1 MSLQGHSWAV
11 DVTVTH
17 PDVVNGVISGVTSTV
32 FDPTSGL
39 VVMGVAF
46 TGVGTYNLTF
56 HVVTTPAF
64 YDFTFTMVI
73 PVVSLATVGMPIEQ
87 VNEVEMKVD
96 AVYDPLTTPKDV
108 MRLVNQLALENQ
120 DQQMKIVS
128 ITARPGQ

>member
-1 MSLQGHSWAV
+1 M
-11 DVTVTH
+11 TVTD
-17 PDVVNGVISGVTSTV
+17 PDVVNGVISGVTSTF

-39 VVMGVAF
+39 IEMGVAF
-46 TGVGTYNLTF
+46 SGVGAYNLTF
-56 HVVTTPAF
+56 HVVTSPVY

-96 AVYDPLTTPKDV
+96 AIYDPLTTHKDV

-120 DQQMKIVS
+120 DQQMKIVA
-128 ITARPGQ
+128 IGARPGQ